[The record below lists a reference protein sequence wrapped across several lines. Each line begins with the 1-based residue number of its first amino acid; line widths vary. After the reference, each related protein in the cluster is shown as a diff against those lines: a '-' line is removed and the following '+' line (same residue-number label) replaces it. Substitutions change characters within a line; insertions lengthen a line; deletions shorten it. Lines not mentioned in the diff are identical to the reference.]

1 MPFTRGLIIH
11 APKGVTHHGAAPPL
25 LERFLKESTSLWYP
39 WRIFGIPL
47 TLIVALLDFYTGN
60 ELQVSVLYLVPIS
73 LASWKLGKGEAVF
86 VASFSALIW
95 FVEDALLVRQGTS
108 FWIPFLNMLA
118 LLGVFLTVVL
128 SLSALRSAFAEQERL
143 IRELEDALGRV
154 KTLTGLL
161 PMCSWCKKVRDDQ
174 GYWKAVEAY
183 IHEYSNAEVTHG
195 ICPECKTS
203 FLAKGT
209 GFRDV
214 TS

>member
-1 MPFTRGLIIH
+1 LIIH
-11 APKGVTHHGAAPPL
+11 APEGVTHHGAAPPL
-25 LERFLKESTSLWYP
+25 LERFLKESHSLWYP
-39 WRIFGIPL
+39 WRILGIPL
-47 TLIVALLDFYTGN
+47 TLIVALLDYYTGN
-60 ELQVSVLYLVPIS
+60 ELQVSVLYLVPIA

-86 VASFSALIW
+86 VATFSAIIW
-95 FVEDALLVRQGTS
+95 FLEDGQIVRQATS
-108 FWIPFLNMLA
+108 LWIPFLNMLA

-143 IRELEDALGRV
+143 IGELEDALGRV

-183 IHEYSNAEVTHG
+183 IHEHSNAEVTHG

-209 GFRDV
+209 GLRDV
-214 TS
+214 GP